1 MNDLFSVGAAYAEN
15 NQLDKFHDKIFPII
29 QQILFTMKDKKVCE
43 QLVEI
48 FLNQVKDLTEFK
60 HKLWNSRNY
69 YFLEFD
75 LRIINED
82 LFQRT

>member
-1 MNDLFSVGAAYAEN
+1 MSSLFSVGAEYAES

-48 FLNQVKDLTEFK
+48 FLNQVMDLK
-60 HKLWNSRNY
+60 HFVHSLVSMNSKNSSL
-69 YFLEFD
+69 LEFD
-75 LRIINED
+75 LGIIND
-82 LFQRT
+82 LF

>member
-1 MNDLFSVGAAYAEN
+1 MNYLFSVGAEYTES

-48 FLNQVKDLTEFK
+48 FLSQVKDLTE
-60 HKLWNSRNY
+60 LG
-69 YFLEFD
+69 
-75 LRIINED
+75 
-82 LFQRT
+82 

>member
-1 MNDLFSVGAAYAEN
+1 MHNLFSVGAEYTES
-15 NQLDKFHDKIFPII
+15 NQLDRFHDKIFPII

-60 HKLWNSRNY
+60 H
-69 YFLEFD
+69 
-75 LRIINED
+75 
-82 LFQRT
+82 

>member
-1 MNDLFSVGAAYAEN
+1 MGAAYAES

-48 FLNQVKDLTEFK
+48 FLNQVKDLIQFENWLVSMNSE
-60 HKLWNSRNY
+60 KL
-69 YFLEFD
+69 
-75 LRIINED
+75 
-82 LFQRT
+82 

>member
-1 MNDLFSVGAAYAEN
+1 MNDYFSVGAAYAEN

-48 FLNQVKDLTEFK
+48 FLNQVKDLTKF
-60 HKLWNSRNY
+60 
-69 YFLEFD
+69 
-75 LRIINED
+75 
-82 LFQRT
+82 

>member
-1 MNDLFSVGAAYAEN
+1 MKNLFSVGAAYAEN

-29 QQILFTMKDKKVCE
+29 QQILFTMNDKKVCE

-60 HKLWNSRNY
+60 H
-69 YFLEFD
+69 
-75 LRIINED
+75 
-82 LFQRT
+82 